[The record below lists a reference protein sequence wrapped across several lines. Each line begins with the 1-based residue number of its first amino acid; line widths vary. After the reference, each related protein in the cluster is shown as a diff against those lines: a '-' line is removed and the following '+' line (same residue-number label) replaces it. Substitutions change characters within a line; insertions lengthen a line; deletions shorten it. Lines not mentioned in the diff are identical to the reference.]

1 MSDRELLASV
11 GRRIKVAR
19 QNAGLLPEDFAEKAC
34 VSLQTVYARER
45 GARDM
50 GIRELVRVAGL
61 LGVTASHLLGEG
73 GGP

>member
-19 QNAGLLPEDFAEKAC
+19 ENAGMTSQALAIAASVSVNTVWRWEKGTHDLG
-34 VSLQTVYARER
+34 VPQ
-45 GARDM
+45 
-50 GIRELVRVAGL
+50 LVRVAGL

-73 GGP
+73 DGP